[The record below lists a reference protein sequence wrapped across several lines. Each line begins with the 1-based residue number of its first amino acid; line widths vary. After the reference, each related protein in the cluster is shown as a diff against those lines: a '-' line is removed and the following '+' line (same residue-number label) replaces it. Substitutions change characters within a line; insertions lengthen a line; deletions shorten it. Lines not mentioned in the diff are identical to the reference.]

1 MKEKTNTI
9 EIRESLFIF
18 GSEGREFVLEGETS
32 EEIRKS
38 PKSLKSNNS
47 QYDP

>member
-1 MKEKTNTI
+1 MIVSMKEKTNTI

-18 GSEGREFVLEGETS
+18 GSEGREFVLEGEKS

-38 PKSLKSNNS
+38 PKSLKSV
-47 QYDP
+47 D